1 MFRRRKKDEDELE
14 EDTELDAEPAQGT
27 QTGKAAPPPRPQGP
41 WDASDAPQD
50 ELNRLDLGG
59 LRVPVPPET
68 EVRVDVS
75 PEGEVVAATLVRG
88 ASAMQINA
96 FAAPRSA
103 GIWDEVREE
112 MVAAL
117 KEAGAQAEMA
127 DGPWGVELHA
137 TVPSQLPG
145 EPAGLAPARFLGVD
159 GPRWFLRAAVT
170 GPAARDRAAAAELE
184 AAFRGVVVS
193 RGAEAM
199 AVRSPL
205 PLRLPPEVTS
215 AVPSEQP
222 APAAD
227 AEASDR
233 PSLELPERGP
243 EITERR

>member
-14 EDTELDAEPAQGT
+14 EDAELEADAETVPER
-27 QTGKAAPPPRPQGP
+27 GKAAPPRPQGP
-41 WDASDAPQD
+41 WDAGDAPED

-117 KEAGAQAEMA
+117 KEAGAEAEIA

-170 GPAARDRAAAAELE
+170 GPAARDRAAAADLE

-193 RGAEAM
+193 RGPEAM

-205 PLRLPPEVTS
+205 PLRLPPQVTS
-215 AVPSEQP
+215 AVPSAEP
-222 APAAD
+222 APS
-227 AEASDR
+227 AEAETDDR

>member
-1 MFRRRKKDEDELE
+1 MFRRRKKDEDRLE
-14 EDTELDAEPAQGT
+14 EDTELEPEPVQEAEA
-27 QTGKAAPPPRPQGP
+27 GKVVPPRPQGP

-117 KEAGAQAEMA
+117 QEAGAQAETA
-127 DGPWGVELHA
+127 EGPWGVELHA

-193 RGAEAM
+193 RGPEAM

-215 AVPSEQP
+215 AVLPAEP
-222 APAAD
+222 APSAD
-227 AEASDR
+227 GESADR

>member
-1 MFRRRKKDEDELE
+1 MFRRRKKDEDRLE
-14 EDTELDAEPAQGT
+14 EDTELEPEPVQEAEA
-27 QTGKAAPPPRPQGP
+27 GKVVPPRPQGP

-117 KEAGAQAEMA
+117 QEAGAQAETA
-127 DGPWGVELHA
+127 EGPWGVELRDR
-137 TVPSQLPG
+137 P
-145 EPAGLAPARFLGVD
+145 EPAAG
-159 GPRWFLRAAVT
+159 
-170 GPAARDRAAAAELE
+170 
-184 AAFRGVVVS
+184 
-193 RGAEAM
+193 
-199 AVRSPL
+199 
-205 PLRLPPEVTS
+205 
-215 AVPSEQP
+215 
-222 APAAD
+222 
-227 AEASDR
+227 
-233 PSLELPERGP
+233 
-243 EITERR
+243 